1 MPIPDFQSIM
11 LPLLHLAIDGDVHYI
26 HDAVNQL
33 ADSFSLTDEEKS
45 ILLPSGQQPIFY
57 NRVGWARTYLK
68 KAGLIEDPRR
78 GYFQITERGKDV
90 LKENPDCI
98 DMQYLRQFPEYVE
111 FRQIIKGKDQP
122 EPDDEVLEAMT
133 PEEAL
138 ENTYQRIRKDLSEE
152 LLEYVLGSSS
162 GFFEKL
168 VVDLLVKMGYGGSQR
183 NAARAVG
190 QSGDEGID
198 GIIDEDRLGL
208 DTIYI
213 QAKKWKQGVSVGRP
227 EIQKFVGAL
236 QGKRAK
242 RGIFITTT
250 KFSDDARAYAR
261 MIDTK
266 VVLIDGPQLTDLM
279 IDYGIGV
286 ATHTSYEIKSLDTDY
301 FGERSIEE

>member
-11 LPLLHLAIDGDVHYI
+11 LPLLQLAIDGDDHYI
-26 HDAVNQL
+26 HDAVNKL
-33 ADSFSLTDEEKS
+33 ADSYSLTDEEKS
-45 ILLPSGQQPIFY
+45 ILLPSGQQPVFY

-78 GYFQITERGKDV
+78 GYFHITERGKAV
-90 LKENPDCI
+90 LKENLDRI
-98 DMQYLRQFPEYVE
+98 DMQYLRKFPEYME
-111 FRQIIKGKDQP
+111 FRQITKDTDQSKLT
-122 EPDDEVLEAMT
+122 EQVLENMT

-138 ENTYQRIRKDLSEE
+138 ENAYQRIHKDLSDE
-152 LLEYVLGSSS
+152 LLEYVLSSS
-162 GFFEKL
+162 AGFFEKL
-168 VVDLLVKMGYGGSQR
+168 VVELLVKMGYGGSQR

-213 QAKKWKQGVSVGRP
+213 QAKKWKQGMSVGRP

-250 KFSDDARAYAR
+250 KFSDDAREYAR

-279 IDYGIGV
+279 IDCGVGV
-286 ATHTSYEIKSLDTDY
+286 ATRTSYEIKELDTDY
-301 FGERSIEE
+301 FGVSPIEE

>member
-1 MPIPDFQSIM
+1 MPIPDFQTIM
-11 LPLLHLAIDGDVHYI
+11 LPLLQLACDGDVHYI
-26 HDAVNQL
+26 HDAVNKL
-33 ADSFSLTDEEKS
+33 AESFSLTDEDKS

-68 KAGLIEDPRR
+68 KAGLIEDPKR

-90 LKENPDCI
+90 LKGNPDRI
-98 DMQYLRQFPEYVE
+98 DMQFLRQFPEYVE
-111 FRQIIKGKDQP
+111 FRKITK
-122 EPDDEVLEAMT
+122 EPGPTGGDLENLT

-138 ENTYQRIRKDLSEE
+138 ENAYQSIRKDLSEK
-152 LLEYVLGSSS
+152 LLEYVLGSSA

-168 VVDLLVKMGYGGSQR
+168 VVELLVKMGYGGSQR

-198 GIIDEDRLGL
+198 GIIDEDKLGL

-213 QAKKWKQGVSVGRP
+213 QAKKWKQGTSVGRP

-250 KFSDDARAYAR
+250 KFSDDAREYAR

-286 ATHTSYEIKSLDTDY
+286 ATLTSYEIKSLDTDY
-301 FGERSIEE
+301 FGESLIEE

>member
-1 MPIPDFQSIM
+1 M
-11 LPLLHLAIDGDVHYI
+11 LPLLKLANDEDDHYI
-26 HDAVNQL
+26 HDAVNKL

-45 ILLPSGQQPIFY
+45 ILLPSGQQPVFY

-78 GYFQITERGKDV
+78 GYFHITKSGKSV
-90 LKENPDCI
+90 LAENPNRI
-98 DMQYLRQFPEYVE
+98 DMQFLRQFPEYVE
-111 FRQIIKGKDQP
+111 FRKITKDSSQP
-122 EPDDEVLEAMT
+122 EPIEEALEELT

-138 ENTYQRIRKDLSEE
+138 ENAYQRIRRDLSEE
-152 LLEYVLGSSS
+152 LLESVLRSSS

-168 VVDLLVKMGYGGSQR
+168 VVELLVSMGYGGSQR

-213 QAKKWKQGVSVGRP
+213 QAKKWKQGLSVGRP

-236 QGKRAK
+236 EGKRAK
-242 RGIFITTT
+242 KGIFITTT
-250 KFSDDARAYAR
+250 KFSDDAREYAR
-261 MIDTK
+261 TISTK

-279 IDYGIGV
+279 IDYGVGV
-286 ATHTSYEIKSLDTDY
+286 ATRTSYEIKSLDTDY
-301 FGERSIEE
+301 FGESSVEE

>member
-1 MPIPDFQSIM
+1 MTIPDFQSIM
-11 LPLLHLAIDGDVHYI
+11 LPLLQLAIDGDIHYI
-26 HDAVNQL
+26 HDAVNEL
-33 ADSFSLTDEEKS
+33 SDRFSLTDEEKT

-68 KAGLIEDPRR
+68 KAGLIKDPKR
-78 GYFQITERGKDV
+78 GYFQITEQGKTV
-90 LKENPDCI
+90 LNENLDRI
-98 DMQYLRQFPEYVE
+98 NMQYLRKFPEYME
-111 FRQIIKGKDQP
+111 FRKVTKDTDQSHLT
-122 EPDDEVLEAMT
+122 EEALEDLT

-138 ENTYQRIRKDLSEE
+138 ENAYQRIRKDLSEE
-152 LLEYVLGSSS
+152 LLEYVLDSSA

-168 VVDLLVKMGYGGSQR
+168 VVELLVKMGYGGSQR

-213 QAKKWKQGVSVGRP
+213 QAKKWKQGISVGRP

-250 KFSDDARAYAR
+250 KFSDDAREYAR

-266 VVLIDGPQLTDLM
+266 VVLIDGSQLTDLM
-279 IDYGIGV
+279 IDYGVGV
-286 ATHTSYEIKSLDTDY
+286 TTRTSYEIKYLDTDY
-301 FGERSIEE
+301 FGEGSIKE